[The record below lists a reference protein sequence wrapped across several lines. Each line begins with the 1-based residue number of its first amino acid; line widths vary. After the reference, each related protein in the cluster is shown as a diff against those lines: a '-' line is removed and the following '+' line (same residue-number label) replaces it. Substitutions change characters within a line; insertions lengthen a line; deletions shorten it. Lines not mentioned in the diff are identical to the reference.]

1 MDAGALG
8 PGCTISPMEKALVTG
23 GTGFVGK
30 YLCALINTPNVLTR
44 RPETAPRELR
54 SAACFRWNP
63 NSELP
68 PSEAFEGCEAVF
80 HLAGEPVAE
89 GRWTARKKARI
100 RDSRVHGTRNL
111 VEALG
116 ALDRP
121 PSVLVSA
128 SAVGIYGSRQDEVLD
143 EGSKPASGFLADV
156 CRAWEAESMA
166 AERLGMRVV
175 IVRIG
180 LVLGKSGGALAKL
193 LPLFRICGGGRLGN
207 GRQWMPW
214 IRVDDLAR
222 LLLYAAETNSLR
234 GPVNGAAPHPVR
246 NSDFTRALARAVR
259 RPALLPAPAFGLRL
273 ALGEFAEV
281 LLASQ
286 RVIPRA
292 ATNAG
297 FRFRFPTMDSA
308 LADL

>member
-1 MDAGALG
+1 MK
-8 PGCTISPMEKALVTG
+8 KALVTG

-44 RPETAPRELR
+44 RPETAPPELR
-54 SAACFRWNP
+54 SAACFRWQP
-63 NSELP
+63 DSELP

-89 GRWTARKKARI
+89 GRWTPRKKARI

-143 EGSKPASGFLADV
+143 EDSEPASGFLADV
-156 CRAWEAESMA
+156 CRAWESEAMA
-166 AERLGMRVV
+166 AERLGIRVV

-180 LVLGKSGGALAKL
+180 LVLGKNGGALAKL

-222 LLLYAAETNSLR
+222 LLLYAAETNSLS
-234 GPVNGAAPHPVR
+234 GTVNGTAPHPVR
-246 NSDFTRALARAVR
+246 NSEFTRALARAVR

-292 ATNAG
+292 ATSAG
-297 FRFRFPTMDSA
+297 FQFRFPTMDSA